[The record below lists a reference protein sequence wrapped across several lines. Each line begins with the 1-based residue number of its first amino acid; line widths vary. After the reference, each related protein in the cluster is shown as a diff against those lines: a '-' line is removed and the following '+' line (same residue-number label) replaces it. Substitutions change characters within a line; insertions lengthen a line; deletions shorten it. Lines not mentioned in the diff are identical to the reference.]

1 MPFKHQ
7 YDGQADV
14 QIPELF
20 CFNASLVMSSLLSQ
34 RVDFYG
40 CIPNHCFKE
49 REAIPDII
57 EAQELRKIFG
67 NVNAVDGISFSVKKG
82 EVFGFLGPNGAGKT
96 STMKIIACVSP
107 RTSGA
112 IRVFSMDP
120 DLYPAEI
127 KQRIGVVPQ
136 ETNLDPDFTC
146 YGNLFTY
153 SRYFDIP
160 PDIAHKKA
168 EDLLEFVQ
176 LQEKRDVTVEKL
188 SGGMKRR
195 LILARALVNN
205 PDLLILDEPT
215 IGLDPQARHLIWERL
230 KKLQSQGNTIV
241 LTTHYLDEAARLC
254 DRLVIMDNGKILV
267 EGSPA
272 DLVKQYVGNEIVE
285 VERTEEVVSCLLGKN
300 IPFEVIG
307 DTVQIAADSSREVA
321 RVLFDHCSPH
331 KVLTRSATLEDVFL
345 KLTGRKL
352 KE

>member
-1 MPFKHQ
+1 
-7 YDGQADV
+7 
-14 QIPELF
+14 
-20 CFNASLVMSSLLSQ
+20 
-34 RVDFYG
+34 VDFYG
-40 CIPNHCFKE
+40 FVPNHWFTGSE
-49 REAIPDII
+49 TISDII
-57 EAQELRKIFG
+57 EVQDLKKKFG
-67 NVNAVDGISFSVKKG
+67 DVIAVDGISFAVKKG

-112 IRVFSMDP
+112 VRVFGRDP
-120 DLYPAEI
+120 DIDPVEI
-127 KQRIGVVPQ
+127 KQRLGVVPQ
-136 ETNLDPDFTC
+136 ETNLDPDFSC

-153 SRYFDIP
+153 ARYFDIP
-160 PDIAHKKA
+160 PDIAHQKA
-168 EDLLEFVQ
+168 EELLEFVQ

-230 KKLQSQGNTIV
+230 KLLQGQGNTII

-254 DRLVIMDNGKILV
+254 DRLVIMDYGKILV
-267 EGSPA
+267 EGAPA
-272 DLVKQYVGNEIVE
+272 DLVKQYVGDEVVE
-285 VERTEEVVSCLLGKN
+285 VEKTEEVLSCLSGKD

-307 DTVQIAADSSREVA
+307 DSVQIATESSREVI
-321 RVLFDHCSPH
+321 RTLFDQCSPH
-331 KVLTRSATLEDVFL
+331 KVLTRPATLEDVFL

-352 KE
+352 RE

>member
-1 MPFKHQ
+1 MHL
-7 YDGQADV
+7 
-14 QIPELF
+14 LF
-20 CFNASLVMSSLLSQ
+20 LYPDRDFNSAKASGFLWIRALPLAYRVSL
-34 RVDFYG
+34 
-40 CIPNHCFKE
+40 
-49 REAIPDII
+49 IPDII
-57 EAQELRKIFG
+57 EAQELKKIFG
-67 NVNAVDGISFSVKKG
+67 NVIAVDSISFAVKKG

-107 RTSGA
+107 RTSGVVK
-112 IRVFSMDP
+112 VFGMDP
-120 DLYPAEI
+120 ELFPAEI
-127 KQRIGVVPQ
+127 KQRLGVVPQ

-153 SRYFDIP
+153 SRYFDIS
-160 PDIAHKKA
+160 PDAAHKKA
-168 EDLLEFVQ
+168 EELLEFVQ

-188 SGGMKRR
+188 SLGMKRR

-230 KKLQSQGNTIV
+230 KTLQSQGNTIV

-254 DRLVIMDNGKILV
+254 DRLVIMDNGRILV

-272 DLVKQYVGNEIVE
+272 DLVKKYVGSEIVE
-285 VERTEEVVSCLLGKN
+285 VERTPEIESCLGGKG
-300 IPFEVIG
+300 IPFEAIG
-307 DTVQIAADSSREVA
+307 DTLQIASDSA
-321 RVLFDHCSPH
+321 RAVVRILLDSCSPQ
-331 KVLTRSATLEDVFL
+331 KVLTRPATLEDVFL

>member
-1 MPFKHQ
+1 MP
-7 YDGQADV
+7 G
-14 QIPELF
+14 
-20 CFNASLVMSSLLSQ
+20 
-34 RVDFYG
+34 
-40 CIPNHCFKE
+40 
-49 REAIPDII
+49 II
-57 EAQELRKIFG
+57 EAQDLRKKFG
-67 NVNAVDGISFSVKKG
+67 DINAVDGITFAVNKG

-112 IRVFSMDP
+112 IRVFDMDP
-120 DLYPAEI
+120 DTSPAEI
-127 KQRIGVVPQ
+127 KQRLGVVPQ
-136 ETNLDPDFTC
+136 ETNLDPDFSC

-153 SRYFDIP
+153 ARYFDIP
-160 PDIAHKKA
+160 PDLARKKA
-168 EDLLEFVQ
+168 DELLEFVQ

-230 KKLQSQGNTIV
+230 KLLQAQGNTII

-267 EGSPA
+267 EGTPV
-272 DLVKQYVGNEIVE
+272 DLVKEYVGNEVVE
-285 VERTEEVVSCLLGKN
+285 IEKTDEVLSCLSKN
-300 IPFEVIG
+300 SIPFEVIG
-307 DTVQIAADSSREVA
+307 DSVQVATDSSREIA
-321 RVLFDHCSPH
+321 KILFDQCSPH
-331 KVLTRSATLEDVFL
+331 KVMTRPATLEDVFL

>member
-1 MPFKHQ
+1 
-7 YDGQADV
+7 V
-14 QIPELF
+14 
-20 CFNASLVMSSLLSQ
+20 SL
-34 RVDFYG
+34 
-40 CIPNHCFKE
+40 
-49 REAIPDII
+49 IPDII
-57 EAQELRKIFG
+57 EAQDLKKIFG
-67 NVNAVDGISFSVKKG
+67 NVIAVDNISFAVKKG

-107 RTSGA
+107 RTSGVVK
-112 IRVFSMDP
+112 VFGMDP
-120 DLYPAEI
+120 ELFPAEI
-127 KQRIGVVPQ
+127 KQRLGVVPQ

-153 SRYFDIP
+153 SRYFDIS
-160 PDIAHKKA
+160 PDAAHKKA
-168 EDLLEFVQ
+168 EELLEFVQ

-230 KKLQSQGNTIV
+230 KTLQSQGNTIV

-254 DRLVIMDNGKILV
+254 DRLVIMDNGRILV

-272 DLVKQYVGNEIVE
+272 DLVKKYVGSEIVE
-285 VERTEEVVSCLLGKN
+285 VERTPEIESCLGGKG

-307 DTVQIAADSSREVA
+307 DTLQVA
-321 RVLFDHCSPH
+321 SESAHAIVRILLDTCSPQ
-331 KVLTRSATLEDVFL
+331 KVLTRPATLEDVFL

>member
-1 MPFKHQ
+1 L
-7 YDGQADV
+7 
-14 QIPELF
+14 E
-20 CFNASLVMSSLLSQ
+20 
-34 RVDFYG
+34 
-40 CIPNHCFKE
+40 
-49 REAIPDII
+49 II
-57 EAQELRKIFG
+57 EAEDLRKKFG
-67 NVNAVDGISFSVKKG
+67 DTIAVDTISFTVKKG

-107 RTSGA
+107 RTSGNV
-112 IRVFSMDP
+112 RVFGMDP
-120 DLYPAEI
+120 EIHPAEI
-127 KQRIGVVPQ
+127 KHRLGVVPQ

-153 SRYFDIP
+153 ARYFDIP
-160 PDIAHKKA
+160 PDLARKKA
-168 EDLLEFVQ
+168 DELLDFVQ

-230 KKLQSQGNTIV
+230 KLLQAQGNTII

-267 EGSPA
+267 EGTPV
-272 DLVKQYVGNEIVE
+272 DLVKQYVGNEVVE
-285 VERTEEVVSCLLGKN
+285 IEKTDEVISCLSKN
-300 IPFEVIG
+300 SIPFEAIG
-307 DTVQIAADSSREVA
+307 DSVQVATDSSRQIA
-321 RVLFDHCSPH
+321 KILFDQCSPH
-331 KVLTRSATLEDVFL
+331 KVLTRPATLEDVFL

>member
-1 MPFKHQ
+1 MPVREYKTDNS
-7 YDGQADV
+7 YDSLHY
-14 QIPELF
+14 PPLF
-20 CFNASLVMSSLLSQ
+20 IVSYCHSVN
-34 RVDFYG
+34 FYG
-40 CIPNHCFKE
+40 YMPNHWFVGGE
-49 REAIPDII
+49 PIPDII
-57 EAQELRKIFG
+57 EVQDLEKKFG
-67 NVNAVDGISFSVKKG
+67 DIIAVDTISFTVKKG

-107 RTSGA
+107 RTSGT
-112 IRVFSMDP
+112 IRVFGMDP
-120 DLYPAEI
+120 DTHPAEI
-127 KQRIGVVPQ
+127 KLRLGVVPQ

-153 SRYFDIP
+153 ARYFDIP
-160 PDIAHKKA
+160 PDLARKKA
-168 EDLLEFVQ
+168 DELLDFVQ

-230 KKLQSQGNTIV
+230 KLLQAQGNTII

-267 EGSPA
+267 EGTPV
-272 DLVKQYVGNEIVE
+272 DLVKQYVGNEVVE
-285 VERTEEVVSCLLGKN
+285 IEKTDEVISCLSNKS
-300 IPFEVIG
+300 IPFEAIG
-307 DTVQIAADSSREVA
+307 DSVQVATDSSREIA
-321 RVLFDHCSPH
+321 KILFDQCSPH
-331 KVLTRSATLEDVFL
+331 KVLTRPATLEDVFL